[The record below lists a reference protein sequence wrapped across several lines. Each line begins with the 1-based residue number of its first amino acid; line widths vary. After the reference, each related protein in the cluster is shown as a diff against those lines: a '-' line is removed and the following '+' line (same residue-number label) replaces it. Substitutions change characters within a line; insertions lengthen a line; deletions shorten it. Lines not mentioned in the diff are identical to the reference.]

1 MTFIKRH
8 TRAVV
13 FCLISLMLTF
23 IASVAFGNY
32 QIGIG
37 PEFIVKAFAK
47 LFYLG
52 VAMIFTHV
60 IVKYVFPTVYN
71 STNTEAGEK
80 TSHFQQWWHSI
91 GPDACETCD
100 PRLTLCIHTHIGV
113 FIGVCLLLALAF

>member
-1 MTFIKRH
+1 MTFIRRH
-8 TRAVV
+8 LRPFI
-13 FCLISLMLTF
+13 FCILSLLLTYV
-23 IASVAFGNY
+23 ASVAFGHY

-60 IVKYVFPTVYN
+60 IVKYIFPTIYCDTNSSGGTETSVFRAMWRGDFKDPNVDIRLKLCVY
-71 STNTEAGEK
+71 
-80 TSHFQQWWHSI
+80 
-91 GPDACETCD
+91 
-100 PRLTLCIHTHIGV
+100 THIGV